1 MAGKEGNIKVSIRNV
16 VKKYDTR
23 NGEMIALNGANL
35 DIMENEFIC
44 VIGPSGCGKSTLLNI
59 IAGLLE
65 PTSGEVIVDGHKV
78 EGTGVDRG
86 VVFQQYALFPWLTVK
101 KNVQF
106 GLKLQGKSQTEMD
119 AIAEKYIKMVGLE
132 KFIDSYPKELS
143 GGMKQRVAIAR
154 AYAVNPSVLL
164 MDEPFGALDAQ
175 TRTQLQTELLK
186 TETRWKWMKSLSD
199 TANGTITGKAR
210 IMLETYIQ
218 MQYFDRILARANI
231 RLMTMSSGQYE
242 LVRRKENKSRV
253 GKTGLELDVVD
264 HYNGTARSVKTLSG
278 GETFQASLS
287 LALGLSDEIQS
298 SSGGIQLDT
307 MFVDEGFGSLDED
320 ALDQAIRALKDL
332 SQGSRLVGIVSHVA
346 ELKERIDK
354 KIIVTKKRTEDGVG
368 SAICIEG

>member
-106 GLKLQGKSQTEMD
+106 GLKLQGKSQAEMD
-119 AIAEKYIKMVGLE
+119 DIAEKYIKMVGLE

-143 GGMKQRVAIAR
+143 G
-154 AYAVNPSVLL
+154 NPSVLL

-186 TETRWKWMKSLSD
+186 TWQE
-199 TANGTITGKAR
+199 
-210 IMLETYIQ
+210 
-218 MQYFDRILARANI
+218 
-231 RLMTMSSGQYE
+231 
-242 LVRRKENKSRV
+242 ENKTCFFVTHDIEEAIVLASRV
-253 GKTGLELDVVD
+253 VIMS
-264 HYNGTARSVKTLSG
+264 ARPGRIK
-278 GETFQASLS
+278 
-287 LALGLSDEIQS
+287 EI
-298 SSGGIQLDT
+298 IDI
-307 MFVDEGFGSLDED
+307 DIPHPR
-320 ALDQAIRALKDL
+320 DQATKMSPRF
-332 SQGSRLVGIVSHVA
+332 V
-346 ELKERIDK
+346 ELKNYIWSQVYQEYLEVQK
-354 KIIVTKKRTEDGVG
+354 
-368 SAICIEG
+368 